1 MAPVATEALDSAH
14 ASTGLRALV
23 DRDALGAL
31 VLAGAIPFLFLH
43 ERYQPDLSVGA
54 GTTTVDIRL
63 SDLAVLVVV
72 AFAAAAAVRTGVS
85 HLRAA
90 GRCGSAGARCWCGS
104 RSRRSARFR
113 STTHASTSTS

>member
-1 MAPVATEALDSAH
+1 MADRGVGQRAAPPPASGHSSIATRSARSFSQ
-14 ASTGLRALV
+14 AP
-23 DRDALGAL
+23 
-31 VLAGAIPFLFLH
+31 IPFLFLH

-54 GTTTVDIRL
+54 GATTVDIRL

-90 GRCGSAGARCWCGS
+90 RALWVSGAALLVWL
-104 RSRRSARFR
+104 AFQTFR
-113 STTHASTSTS
+113 PVSLDDALFDDTS